1 MTYGSKM
8 LANSETGRRERKK
21 RDTRERLLTAALAL
35 FVERGYAA
43 TSMDDIAARCDVARG
58 TVFNYFARK
67 EDLLLAWIET
77 RRVVARQVLADSD
90 PHASTSRRL
99 RDALTALCKSHE
111 REAPAS
117 RALVRCW
124 LHCGGPL
131 LERASETALML
142 RAVLEVGRQREDVRR
157 DVDSDAAARALLDLY
172 LGALYRW
179 AADDERE
186 PTSLTGDLWS
196 AIAPFLRGIEAPSTA
211 KPRRAS

>member
-1 MTYGSKM
+1 M
-8 LANSETGRRERKK
+8 LASAEPGRRERKK
-21 RDTRERLLTAALAL
+21 RDTRDRLLAAALEL

-67 EDLLLAWIET
+67 EDLLMAWIET
-77 RRVVARQVLADSD
+77 RRMVARQVLADSD
-90 PHASTSRRL
+90 PHAATCRRL
-99 RDALTALCKSHE
+99 RDALTALCKSHV

-131 LERASETALML
+131 LERASETAVIL
-142 RAVLEVGRQREDVRR
+142 RAVLETGRKRGDVRR
-157 DVDSDAAARALLDLY
+157 DVDADAAARALLDLY

-186 PTSLTGDLWS
+186 PTSLLGDLS
-196 AIAPFLRGIEAPSTA
+196 SVIAPFLRGIEVSSTTA
-211 KPRRAS
+211 KPRRTS